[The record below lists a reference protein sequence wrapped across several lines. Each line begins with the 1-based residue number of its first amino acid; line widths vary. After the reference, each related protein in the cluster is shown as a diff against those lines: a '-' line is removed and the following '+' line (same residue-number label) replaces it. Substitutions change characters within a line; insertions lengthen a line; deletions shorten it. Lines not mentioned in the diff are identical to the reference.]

1 MTIRMQPHS
10 HLDHAGPLL
19 GKGRMDPDK
28 GGLDLG
34 MELSVDDAIMQL
46 QGATPEVKT
55 GDRLQ
60 LSSSTEPKSSL
71 REVSEK
77 AREAQKKATTPE
89 TSPEKKT
96 EKSPETTVPTNLF
109 NRKSPALQA
118 QEAAIEKALAGE
130 IIAFS
135 NSSGATAIVKVAPLD
150 AKKAADTQ
158 AKQAIRLTV
167 DGHQFQVTLD
177 AGLDAKEALAKLT
190 DYISK
195 VPGHLRPALK
205 SITLSQTPN
214 PEDAYWARTFGLDSF
229 SSAATAGGVAIT
241 IWNLKENPHNL
252 NEGVFNHEMAHLIGT
267 AYSTSRTRHAEM
279 IPPGWEDAI
288 RADSGR
294 VSNYASHN
302 ANEDFSEAWRYYLE
316 ARQTP
321 EKLKEFK
328 QKYPNRSRILEAIYE
343 KTFEGK
349 FKVSKASPNGQ
360 GARVG

>member
-1 MTIRMQPHS
+1 MPPHS

-19 GKGRMDPDK
+19 GKGRPDSDK
-28 GGLDLG
+28 GGLGLD
-34 MELSVDDAIMQL
+34 MELSLDDAITRL
-46 QGATPEVKT
+46 SGPTPDTKT

-71 REVSEK
+71 RDVSEK
-77 AREAQKKATTPE
+77 AREAQKKVATPE
-89 TSPEKKT
+89 TSSEKKT
-96 EKSPETTVPTNLF
+96 ETSPETTVPTNPF

-118 QEAAIEKALAGE
+118 QEAVIEKALAGE
-130 IIAFS
+130 IIAFP
-135 NSSGATAIVKVAPLD
+135 NSSGATAIVRLAPLD
-150 AKKAADTQ
+150 AKKAASDAQ

-177 AGLDAKEALAKLT
+177 AGLDPKESLAKLA

-205 SITLSQTPN
+205 SVTLSQTPN
-214 PEDAYWARTFGLDSF
+214 PEDAYWARVYGLDSF

-294 VSNYASHN
+294 VSNYAAHN

-321 EKLKEFK
+321 EKLREFK
-328 QKYPNRSRILEAIYE
+328 EKYPNRSRILEAIYE